1 MSSSMEAGCAG
12 AGAPERPRR
21 GARDVRRRPRRKS
34 VAPRRRRS
42 IAGGEVDARIRRIS
56 TEAKAAAP
64 LTLPSKHLRSDDKH
78 AGPVNGTG
86 DSTGVRVV
94 PKGEWRRSLTS
105 AFAQPSSNL
114 RPRGMVS
121 GRRTL
126 TPREEA
132 SLRATSMSLRRSTE
146 PTLNSAGEKDAI
158 EGDDD
163 DIFGHDVIL
172 SIMESRAAAKR
183 RDWDCSEWLQ
193 GVMDSTEFEAFVIST
208 VLVLILVLL
217 AGEPISQH
225 RLPTGHLIYPG
236 LDIVQMVILCL
247 FLIEMLLKGVVFG
260 QGFLSLFGNAAD
272 LVFIVAGFTCQVLV
286 FVYNSQPE
294 GM

>member
-1 MSSSMEAGCAG
+1 MTSMPG
-12 AGAPERPRR
+12 
-21 GARDVRRRPRRKS
+21 
-34 VAPRRRRS
+34 
-42 IAGGEVDARIRRIS
+42 
-56 TEAKAAAP
+56 P
-64 LTLPSKHLRSDDKH
+64 LT
-78 AGPVNGTG
+78 GTG
-86 DSTGVRVV
+86 DSAGRESG
-94 PKGEWRRSLTS
+94 GEKEKWRRSLTS